1 MKSPTLKDKVAYYA
15 KVREAN
21 YVNSLR
27 LEGFVTSA
35 TTTAKSTTG
44 SSSGKKSRRNPV

>member
-1 MKSPTLKDKVAYYA
+1 MKSPSLKDKVAYYA

-27 LEGFVTSA
+27 IEGFDVSSRVGNKNASA
-35 TTTAKSTTG
+35 QLPS
-44 SSSGKKSRRNPV
+44 KKSSRNRG